1 MERLYSQYPGGVVGL
16 ALLLLRIVIGSWLT
30 RDGVYLSITLPQ
42 ESMIQIAIGVLL
54 ATLAVLVVFGLR
66 TSVVVIAGA
75 GLLLASELYSHVS
88 SAPDG
93 QGWFCLLLQVFL
105 CASLALLGPGGYSLD
120 ARLSG
125 WRSINIS
132 STTKT

>member
-30 RDGVYLSITLPQ
+30 RDGVYLYITFPQ

-54 ATLAVLVVFGLR
+54 STLAVLVVFGLR

-75 GLLLASELYSHVS
+75 GLLLASELHWRVS
-88 SAPDG
+88 GG
-93 QGWFCLLLQVFL
+93 QSWFCLLLQVIL
-105 CASLALLGPGGYSLD
+105 CVSVALLGPGGYSLD

>member
-66 TSVVVIAGA
+66 TSFVMIAGA
-75 GLLLASELYSHVS
+75 GLLLASELHWRVS
-88 SAPDG
+88 GGES
-93 QGWFCLLLQVFL
+93 WFCLLLQVIL
-105 CASLALLGPGGYSLD
+105 CVSVALLGPGGYSLD

>member
-1 MERLYSQYPGGVVGL
+1 MDRMYSQYPGGVVGL

-30 RDGVYLSITLPQ
+30 RDGVFRWIANSQAGQSAT
-42 ESMIQIAIGVLL
+42 QI
-54 ATLAVLVVFGLR
+54 VFGLR
-66 TSVVVIAGA
+66 TSLAVTAAA

-88 SAPDG
+88 GG
-93 QGWFCLLLQVFL
+93 QSWFYLLLQVSL
-105 CASLALLGPGGYSLD
+105 CASVALLGPGGYSLD

-132 STTKT
+132 SRTRN

>member
-30 RDGVYLSITLPQ
+30 RDGVSLWIAICPPG
-42 ESMIQIAIGVLL
+42 ESAIQIVIGILL
-54 ATLAVLVVFGLR
+54 ATLAVLLVFGLR
-66 TSVVVIAGA
+66 TSLVVTAGA
-75 GLLLASELYSHVS
+75 GLLLASELYSRVS
-88 SAPDG
+88 GG
-93 QGWFCLLLQVFL
+93 QNWFCLLLQLLL
-105 CASLALLGPGGYSLD
+105 CASAALLGPGGYSMD

-132 STTKT
+132 SKAKN

>member
-1 MERLYSQYPGGVVGL
+1 MDRLYSQYPGGVVGL

-30 RDGVYLSITLPQ
+30 RDGVSRWIANSQTGQ
-42 ESMIQIAIGVLL
+42 SATQIVIGVLL
-54 ATLAVLVVFGLR
+54 AAVAVLLVFGLR
-66 TSVVVIAGA
+66 TSLAVTAGA

-88 SAPDG
+88 VS
-93 QGWFCLLLQVFL
+93 QGWFYLLLQVFL
-105 CASLALLGPGGYSLD
+105 CASVALLGPGGYSLD

-132 STTKT
+132 SKAKD

>member
-30 RDGVYLSITLPQ
+30 RDGVSRWIASSPAA
-42 ESMIQIAIGVLL
+42 EPAIQIVIGVLL
-54 ATLAVLVVFGLR
+54 AALAVLLVFGLR
-66 TSVVVIAGA
+66 TSLVVSAGA
-75 GLLLASELYSHVS
+75 ALLLASELYSRVS
-88 SAPDG
+88 DS
-93 QGWFCLLLQVFL
+93 QSWFCLLLQVLL
-105 CASLALLGPGGYSLD
+105 CASVALLGPGGYSLD

-132 STTKT
+132 SRVKK

>member
-1 MERLYSQYPGGVVGL
+1 MDRLYSQYPGGVVGL

-30 RDGVYLSITLPQ
+30 RDGVSRWIANAQPGQSAT
-42 ESMIQIAIGVLL
+42 QIVIGVLL
-54 ATLAVLVVFGLR
+54 AALAVLLVFGLR
-66 TSVVVIAGA
+66 TSLAVTAAA

-88 SAPDG
+88 GG
-93 QGWFCLLLQVFL
+93 QGWFYLLLQVFL
-105 CASLALLGPGGYSLD
+105 CASVALLGPGGYSLD

-132 STTKT
+132 SKTTN

>member
-42 ESMIQIAIGVLL
+42 ESLIQIAIGVLL

-66 TSVVVIAGA
+66 TSFVMIAGA
-75 GLLLASELYSHVS
+75 GLLLASELHWRVS
-88 SAPDG
+88 GG
-93 QGWFCLLLQVFL
+93 QSWFCLLLQVIL
-105 CASLALLGPGGYSLD
+105 CVSVALLGPGGYSLD

-132 STTKT
+132 STTKN